1 MKRKYKWIAAG
12 LFIASVLGV
21 AIINDATG
29 SQTQT
34 QTQPQVETTIGSAKA
49 ATDQNYT
56 LKEILTYAIQDEYM
70 AQAEYN
76 AIMDKYGS
84 QKPFSNI
91 IRSEATHID
100 LLLPLLKAYDVAV
113 PENDAANRVVV
124 PESLEKS
131 YAAGVTAEENNI
143 AMYEGF
149 LKEDV
154 PDDVKVVIERLLANS
169 KNHLAAFERAVDGKM
184 NQGMGNGN
192 RNGNNGM
199 GMNQGGNGPGKGMG
213 KNNGS
218 ADCQM

>member
-1 MKRKYKWIAAG
+1 MKRKYKWMASGLVIA
-12 LFIASVLGV
+12 LVLGV

-29 SQTQT
+29 NQTQT
-34 QTQPQVETTIGSAKA
+34 QVETTIGSAKA
-49 ATDQNYT
+49 ATDNNYT

-76 AIMDKYGS
+76 AIMDKYGV

-124 PESLEKS
+124 PASLEKS
-131 YAAGVTAEENNI
+131 YATGVAAEESNI
-143 AMYEGF
+143 AMYESF

-154 PDDVKVVIERLLANS
+154 PDNVKIVMERLLANS
-169 KNHLAAFERAVDGKM
+169 KNHLAAFERAEDG
-184 NQGMGNGN
+184 NLDQGKGKDIGN
-192 RNGNNGM
+192 NGHNGM
-199 GMNQGGNGPGKGMG
+199 GMNHSGSNRPGKGMG
-213 KNNGS
+213 RNSGS